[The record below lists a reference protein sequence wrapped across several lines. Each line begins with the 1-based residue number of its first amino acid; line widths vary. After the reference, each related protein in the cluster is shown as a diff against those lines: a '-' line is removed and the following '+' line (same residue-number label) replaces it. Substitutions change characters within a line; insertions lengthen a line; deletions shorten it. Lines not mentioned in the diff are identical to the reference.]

1 MIHYSNHT
9 KQLLAATAGIT
20 LASLGLFSA
29 SASAA
34 TYHLDFDSITVDGVV
49 QEGSTYVG
57 SHEDTRSIS
66 EINIDDEWAAW
77 GVNIS
82 GTNYGNNGQYGGG
95 DDFDATLRLYDTSTR
110 RRADQDKDL
119 RTGTDYGTQAHGN
132 ALIIQEAGKESDYNP
147 DDDANGGRISMDFTD
162 ENNAA
167 KLVDF
172 QQFTLIDVEKDEH
185 NNKGINV
192 FGYNG
197 QGQKILDIDVDAL
210 VSGFYNKYSGQYNAD
225 NLSKNNKTYDGVAY
239 DPGID
244 PEPSFSLGGVTLYQ
258 EGHQLGNNTVFRFE
272 IDEDYSDA
280 QGLSKVTFEYA
291 DVSGA
296 ISGVQWRDVVPEETS
311 AERAVQTPEPGMFLG
326 LGVTLGM
333 LALNYQKKRQSSLDI
348 AA

>member
-9 KQLLAATAGIT
+9 KQLLAATTGIT

-49 QEGSTYVG
+49 QRGSTYVG

-66 EINIDDEWAAW
+66 EINIDDEWSQW

-82 GTNYGNNGQYGGG
+82 GINYRGNGQYNSS
-95 DDFDATLRLYDTSTR
+95 DPNATLRLYDTRTR
-110 RRADQDKDL
+110 GGADRDL
-119 RTGTDYGTQAHGN
+119 ETGSDYGTQDHGN
-132 ALIIQEAGKESDYNP
+132 ALIIQKHSNRNNRTP
-147 DDDANGGRISMDFTD
+147 NDDANGGQITMDFTD

-172 QQFTLIDVEKDEH
+172 QQFTLIDVEKDEAPDE
-185 NNKGINV
+185 GINV
-192 FGYNG
+192 FGYNA
-197 QGQKILDIDVDAL
+197 QGEKILDIDVDAL
-210 VSGFYNKYSGQYNAD
+210 VSGFYNKYSGEYNAG
-225 NLSKNNKTYDGVAY
+225 NLRHTNKTHDGVAY
-239 DPGID
+239 NPDTD
-244 PEPSFSLGGVTLYQ
+244 SEPSFSFEGVTLYQ
-258 EGHQLGNNTVFRFE
+258 EGQQLGNNTVFRFE
-272 IDEDYSDA
+272 IDEDYEAA

-311 AERAVQTPEPGMFLG
+311 AERVVQTPEPGMFLG

-333 LALNYQKKRQSSLDI
+333 LTLNYQKKRQSSLDL